1 MGNNDKAKYIMSTT
15 FRSKEGDFF
24 NASLIGGK
32 WCSGTAGTFK
42 VRSPETGEV
51 LHTIGRCSAADVDLA
66 VAAAKAAFP
75 AWAATS
81 VNERATLLRNV
92 HRLFV
97 ERAEDIAQMIVAE
110 VAKPIAA
117 SREETFE
124 YSAPSWGKA
133 AEEILR
139 YRGMLLPSTQENTL
153 NKRLV
158 LGHRPLGPVGVIT
171 PYNFPTDISS
181 IALSHITAAGN
192 TVVWK
197 PTEYCPAACA
207 MVAELFAEAGLP
219 DGVINVVQG
228 LGDAGSAIVEHKD
241 IKGIFFTGSTSTG
254 KQIAVKSALK
264 PQLLELGGDG
274 PLIVL
279 EDADIDAAVEGA
291 IVGCFYYSGQV
302 CTSAERLLVH
312 EAVYDEFLEKFRAG
326 MGELKIGNPALE
338 ETDMGPLCNEATL
351 RRVREHVNEAVAK
364 GASIEQFGPEKDLYY
379 PATLLTGV
387 TTDMLISREETFGP
401 VAPVIKIQSADEA
414 VAIANE
420 SELGLV
426 ASLWT
431 KDIGRAWRIAEALPH
446 GTVNVNETCNYW
458 DQLAPFGGAGNSGVG
473 RELSRWFLESFT
485 ESKLIC
491 FDLGGERGDRRVAGG
506 W

>member
-1 MGNNDKAKYIMSTT
+1 MNTT
-15 FRSKEGDFF
+15 FQQNDNGLI

-32 WCSGTAGTFK
+32 WYAGSAGGFD
-42 VRSPETGEV
+42 VRSPETRDV
-51 LHTIGRCSAADVDLA
+51 LHTIGRCSATDVDLA
-66 VAAAKAAFP
+66 IAAAKAAFP
-75 AWAATS
+75 SWAATS

-97 ERAEDIAQMIVAE
+97 ERAEDIAQMVVAE
-110 VAKPIAA
+110 VAKPVTAA
-117 SREETFE
+117 REETFE

-139 YRGMLLPSTQENTL
+139 YRGMLLPSTQENTT

-192 TVVWK
+192 TIVWK
-197 PTEYCPAACA
+197 PTEYCPLACA
-207 MVAELFAEAGLP
+207 MVAGLFAEAGLP
-219 DGVINVVQG
+219 DGVINLVQG
-228 LGDAGSAIVEHKD
+228 LGDTGVAIVEHSD
-241 IKGIFFTGSTSTG
+241 IKGIFFTGSTATG
-254 KQIAVKSALK
+254 KKIAVKSALK

-312 EAVYDEFLEKFRAG
+312 QAVHDEFLEKFRIR
-326 MGELKIGNPALE
+326 MSELKIGDAALE

-351 RRVREHVNEAVAK
+351 QRVREHVDEAVAK
-364 GASIEQFGPEKDLYY
+364 GARIEQFGPEKDLYY

-387 TTDMLISREETFGP
+387 TTDMLIAQEETFGP
-401 VAPVIKIQSADEA
+401 VAPILKIQSADEA

-431 KDIGRAWRIAEALPH
+431 QDLGKAWRIAEALPH
-446 GTVNVNETCNYW
+446 GTINVNETCNYW

-473 RELSRWFLESFT
+473 RELSKWFLDTFT
-485 ESKLIC
+485 EPKLIC
-491 FDLGGERGDRRVAGG
+491 FDLGGERADRRVAGG